1 MMLNQHMTYA
11 VTFKSLMATKI
22 MDFERDEGC
31 LDEHEWDFQH
41 QVMDLKQKQIG
52 FFVTLAMNVARHAQR
67 RPSATWTR
75 VQWCLMTK
83 NKELRQKKQRQP

>member
-1 MMLNQHMTYA
+1 MMLNQHMTYV
-11 VTFKSLMATKI
+11 VTFKSLIATKI

-67 RPSATWTR
+67 GQSATWTR

-83 NKELRQKKQRQP
+83 NKELRQKKQRQL